1 MFADVELTAASRQAL
16 VIPEDSV
23 IETGRRRLVFVKD
36 SSGKLSQREITTGE
50 RSGHL
55 FEVRSGLVEGEQ
67 VAAGASFLL
76 DSEARLQGIS
86 SDEGKVGMPETP
98 AIPDL
103 GARTDHNGHS
113 GHEHHQ
119 GHAP

>member
-1 MFADVELTAASRQAL
+1 MTVASRQAL

-36 SSGKLSQREITTGE
+36 SGGKLSQREITTGE

-86 SDEGKVGMPETP
+86 SDEGKVGTPEP
-98 AIPDL
+98 LAIPDL
-103 GARTDHNGHS
+103 GARTNHS